1 MAEIVE
7 LLAEVVGAGN
17 VLAGDDMDPDYA
29 HDEALTA
36 TPSAPLAVVRPG
48 DTAEVAAVLK
58 IADELHVPVTAR
70 GSGTGLSGAAISPPD
85 GILVSFERMNA
96 ILEIDL
102 DNHVAVVQPGVTLEQ
117 LNTALAEHGLV
128 YPVFPGESERVARGQ
143 RGHQRRGHAGRQV
156 RRHAPSRA
164 RARGRARQR
173 RRDPHRRASS

>member
-7 LLAEVVGAGN
+7 LLAEVVGGDN
-17 VLAGDDMDPDYA
+17 VLTGDEVHSDYA

-36 TPSAPLAVVRPG
+36 APSLPLAVVRPRS
-48 DTAEVAAVLK
+48 TAEVAAVLR

-102 DNHVAVVQPGVTLEQ
+102 DNHVAVVQPGVTLE
-117 LNTALAEHGLV
+117 AA
-128 YPVFPGESERVARGQ
+128 Q
-143 RGHQRRGHAGRQV
+143 R
-156 RRHAPSRA
+156 APWPTTGSCTPSSPASRA
-164 RARGRARQR
+164 PRSGATWPPTPAACG
-173 RRDPHRRASS
+173 PSSTA